1 MPDRRTLLAA
11 LAASAVSLPFAG
23 RAAPTVAAPTI
34 LRYGEFYVVDGW
46 VLTQNDLRSLGL
58 HAR

>member
-23 RAAPTVAAPTI
+23 RAAGPPAPTI
-34 LRYGEFYVVDGW
+34 RRYGEFYVVDGW
-46 VLTQNDLRSLGL
+46 VLTRSDLASLGL
-58 HAR
+58 DAR